1 MGESLPRAERRPRRP
16 VAVVSVPPRLASMN
30 RIKPLLVAGAI
41 AAAVISFIRLRL
53 SEDQPVDPGGWKPVD
68 PA

>member
-1 MGESLPRAERRPRRP
+1 MGRVCHGPIADGGASA
-16 VAVVSVPPRLASMN
+16 AVIPASPTLAPMN

-53 SEDQPVDPGGWKPVD
+53 TEDQPVDPGGWKPVD

>member
-1 MGESLPRAERRPRRP
+1 
-16 VAVVSVPPRLASMN
+16 MN